1 MILLG
6 DPRLYPRFGFE
17 PASRYGLQN
26 PFAGVQADGFVIA
39 EEDFMI
45 LPLDERI
52 PALAGQVRWHPA
64 FG

>member
-17 PASRYGLQN
+17 PGSRYGLQN

-45 LPLDERI
+45 LPLGERI
-52 PALAGQVRWHPA
+52 PALAGHVRWHPA